1 MDSVQR
7 CSLEGCYSA
16 VVSGYFNNKQS
27 HLSGVETEKT
37 FSIKYNPISQQ
48 SAPCSR
54 ALLFFGCASS
64 ILEIKKAFSGGKNG
78 K

>member
-7 CSLEGCYSA
+7 CSLEGHSA

-27 HLSGVETEKT
+27 HLSGVEAEKT
-37 FSIKYNPISQQ
+37 FSIKYNPISHCNLHPVLGL
-48 SAPCSR
+48 SF
-54 ALLFFGCASS
+54 FFGCASS